1 METKLQVITLKQ
13 LPIIEEHLQLV
24 KADVETRTKNAMQLV
39 CTEETRGDVK
49 KIRTELGK
57 EFASMEEQRKRVKE
71 AIMEPYNQFEAVYKD
86 CISDPYKKA
95 DAELK
100 RRIDEVEAGLKA
112 DKVKAVQ
119 SYFDELC
126 KANNLPWLRFEQMNL
141 KIGLSTSVNG
151 TKTALTSTVLKIAE
165 EVQELSRH
173 DDAAEL
179 LVEYKKSLNVALA
192 LSTVRARHA
201 MIELQKQRVAERRAA
216 LEQQQAAE
224 EMLIAFVEGVSEHL
238 PDIMLAAASIV
249 ETLLTYFIEHLP
261 DIVEGAMQMG
271 DAVIDGI
278 IDGISAAWDSLVSW
292 FNGLWNNLFGNR
304 SVNVDVNSSGTDGSH
319 AGGLDYV
326 PYDNYIANL
335 HRGEMVLTSAEA
347 TQYRKGNE
355 NAAGG
360 MTINIDI
367 NGIQFSD
374 VNSMAHALANQ
385 ISYELQAQSNRKA
398 AVYA

>member
-13 LPIIEEHLQLV
+13 LPVIEEHLQLV
-24 KADVETRTKNAMQLV
+24 KSDVESRTNNAMQLV

-57 EFASMEEQRKRVKE
+57 EFAAMEEQRKRVKE

-119 SYFDELC
+119 SYFAELC

-141 KIGLSTSVNG
+141 KIGLSTSVSG
-151 TKTALTSTVLKIAE
+151 VKTTLTSTVLKISA

-173 DDAAEL
+173 DDAAEV

-192 LSTVRARHA
+192 LSTVRARHEQ
-201 MIELQKQRVAERRAA
+201 IELQKQQEAERRAA

-224 EMLIAFVEGVSEHL
+224 EKVQQAIEEAQQDAAPPVEEVSIPEEETTTEAPIAAQDIYEVKFTVRGTIEQLKKLKQFILQEGMSYD
-238 PDIMLAAASIV
+238 DI
-249 ETLLTYFIEHLP
+249 
-261 DIVEGAMQMG
+261 
-271 DAVIDGI
+271 
-278 IDGISAAWDSLVSW
+278 
-292 FNGLWNNLFGNR
+292 
-304 SVNVDVNSSGTDGSH
+304 
-319 AGGLDYV
+319 
-326 PYDNYIANL
+326 
-335 HRGEMVLTSAEA
+335 
-347 TQYRKGNE
+347 
-355 NAAGG
+355 
-360 MTINIDI
+360 
-367 NGIQFSD
+367 
-374 VNSMAHALANQ
+374 
-385 ISYELQAQSNRKA
+385 
-398 AVYA
+398 

>member
-24 KADVETRTKNAMQLV
+24 KADVEARTNNAMQLV

-57 EFASMEEQRKRVKE
+57 EFAAMEEQRKRVKE

-100 RRIDEVEAGLKA
+100 RRVDEVEAGLKA
-112 DKVKAVQ
+112 DKTKAVQ
-119 SYFDELC
+119 AYFDELC

-192 LSTVRARHA
+192 LSTVRARHEQ
-201 MIELQKQRVAERRAA
+201 IELQKQQEAERRAA

-224 EMLIAFVEGVSEHL
+224 EKVQQAIEEAQQDAAPPVEEVSA
-238 PDIMLAAASIV
+238 PDEEPPTEAPTAAQDVYEVKFTVRGTI
-249 ETLLTYFIEHLP
+249 EQLRNLKQFILQEGMSYD
-261 DIVEGAMQMG
+261 DI
-271 DAVIDGI
+271 
-278 IDGISAAWDSLVSW
+278 
-292 FNGLWNNLFGNR
+292 
-304 SVNVDVNSSGTDGSH
+304 
-319 AGGLDYV
+319 
-326 PYDNYIANL
+326 
-335 HRGEMVLTSAEA
+335 
-347 TQYRKGNE
+347 
-355 NAAGG
+355 
-360 MTINIDI
+360 
-367 NGIQFSD
+367 
-374 VNSMAHALANQ
+374 
-385 ISYELQAQSNRKA
+385 
-398 AVYA
+398 

>member
-1 METKLQVITLKQ
+1 MGTKLQVITLKQ

-151 TKTALTSTVLKIAE
+151 TKAALASTVLKIAE

-173 DDAAEL
+173 EDAAEL

-201 MIELQKQRVAERRAA
+201 VCHARSTRTAPTGSVSAATARAA
-216 LEQQQAAE
+216 KFAYYL
-224 EMLIAFVEGVSEHL
+224 
-238 PDIMLAAASIV
+238 
-249 ETLLTYFIEHLP
+249 
-261 DIVEGAMQMG
+261 GAGRRGRQ
-271 DAVIDGI
+271 
-278 IDGISAAWDSLVSW
+278 
-292 FNGLWNNLFGNR
+292 
-304 SVNVDVNSSGTDGSH
+304 SVY
-319 AGGLDYV
+319 GGG
-326 PYDNYIANL
+326 
-335 HRGEMVLTSAEA
+335 GE
-347 TQYRKGNE
+347 
-355 NAAGG
+355 
-360 MTINIDI
+360 
-367 NGIQFSD
+367 
-374 VNSMAHALANQ
+374 
-385 ISYELQAQSNRKA
+385 
-398 AVYA
+398 

>member
-39 CTEETRGDVK
+39 CTEETRSDVK
-49 KIRTELGK
+49 KIRAELGK
-57 EFASMEEQRKRVKE
+57 EFAEMEEQRKRVKE

-192 LSTVRARHA
+192 LSTVRARHEQ
-201 MIELQKQRVAERRAA
+201 IELQKQQEAERRAA

-224 EMLIAFVEGVSEHL
+224 EKVQQAIEEAQQGAAPPVEEVSAPEEEQ
-238 PDIMLAAASIV
+238 PASV
-249 ETLLTYFIEHLP
+249 QEPEETQP
-261 DIVEGAMQMG
+261 
-271 DAVIDGI
+271 
-278 IDGISAAWDSLVSW
+278 
-292 FNGLWNNLFGNR
+292 
-304 SVNVDVNSSGTDGSH
+304 
-319 AGGLDYV
+319 
-326 PYDNYIANL
+326 
-335 HRGEMVLTSAEA
+335 
-347 TQYRKGNE
+347 
-355 NAAGG
+355 
-360 MTINIDI
+360 
-367 NGIQFSD
+367 
-374 VNSMAHALANQ
+374 
-385 ISYELQAQSNRKA
+385 
-398 AVYA
+398 AVYEVKFAVRGTIVQLKKLKQFIMQEGMSYDDI

>member
-39 CTEETRGDVK
+39 CTEKTRSDVK
-49 KIRTELGK
+49 KIRAELGK
-57 EFASMEEQRKRVKE
+57 EFAAMEEQRKRVKE

-100 RRIDEVEAGLKA
+100 RRVDEVETGLKA

-151 TKTALTSTVLKIAE
+151 VKTALTATVLKIAE
-165 EVQELSRH
+165 EVQELSQH
-173 DDAAEL
+173 EDAAEL

-201 MIELQKQRVAERRAA
+201 MIELQKQRVAERRAE

-224 EMLIAFVEGVSEHL
+224 EKVQQAIEEAQQGAAPPVEE
-238 PDIMLAAASIV
+238 
-249 ETLLTYFIEHLP
+249 
-261 DIVEGAMQMG
+261 
-271 DAVIDGI
+271 
-278 IDGISAAWDSLVSW
+278 ISA
-292 FNGLWNNLFGNR
+292 
-304 SVNVDVNSSGTDGSH
+304 
-319 AGGLDYV
+319 
-326 PYDNYIANL
+326 P
-335 HRGEMVLTSAEA
+335 EEE
-347 TQYRKGNE
+347 QP
-355 NAAGG
+355 
-360 MTINIDI
+360 
-367 NGIQFSD
+367 
-374 VNSMAHALANQ
+374 
-385 ISYELQAQSNRKA
+385 A
-398 AVYA
+398 AVQEPEETQPAVYEVKFAVRGTIEQLKKLKQFILQEGMSYDDI